1 MAEFAS
7 GTLPRPAVKSGRS
20 DFRCFRS
27 QFRSRRQTLPRKF
40 PRPPTL
46 GLLFRLCVRQ
56 GPDRAL
62 VNRAAVRLGRAASIP
77 RARAHHAHW
86 GRNEKPDLCAAATCT
101 KVRPYLAFAAI
112 PNGCKGRFR
121 SFGRFRFASGLRPE
135 AAISQSWIRLLLFL
149 GSLLCDLLGGCLRGF
164 LCLLCFLGHVVLFEK
179 WLSEHAH
186 AEYRHAQRRNHITN
200 AELIPTHREV
210 VIESL
215 AGGTRSRAPPSLHAG
230 VAITVPRSGALLTGL
245 ATAVGPASRRVPRRR
260 YADAPAAASFSW
272 AWLAPT
278 NRSLPFVEKLMG
290 SAPRARQ
297 GKAPANAGA
306 DPSGIPGLPRF
317 LTS

>member
-1 MAEFAS
+1 MAGIRNGGNSRFGVLSHANSPLQVTRQGDGRRIAEFAS
-7 GTLPRPAVKSGRS
+7 GTLPRPAVKRGRS

-121 SFGRFRFASGLRPE
+121 SFGRFRFASGLRP
-135 AAISQSWIRLLLFL
+135 
-149 GSLLCDLLGGCLRGF
+149 GGGN
-164 LCLLCFLGHVVLFEK
+164 
-179 WLSEHAH
+179 LS
-186 AEYRHAQRRNHITN
+186 
-200 AELIPTHREV
+200 
-210 VIESL
+210 
-215 AGGTRSRAPPSLHAG
+215 
-230 VAITVPRSGALLTGL
+230 VATT
-245 ATAVGPASRRVPRRR
+245 
-260 YADAPAAASFSW
+260 SFSW
-272 AWLAPT
+272 KS
-278 NRSLPFVEKLMG
+278 SLP
-290 SAPRARQ
+290 
-297 GKAPANAGA
+297 
-306 DPSGIPGLPRF
+306 PSWWLPSRSS
-317 LTS
+317 LPSLLSWPCRPL